1 MDYILNSYNLNKAVI
16 QDQELLASG
25 GFATGSRLKVQENIN
40 KLKFASLAIM
50 VLESDII
57 IEKDKKMI
65 VKLLILGEYDVA
77 MKTIEKYVL

>member
-1 MDYILNSYNLNKAVI
+1 MDNILNSYDLNRAVI
-16 QDQELLASG
+16 QDQEMLAG
-25 GFATGSRLKVQENIN
+25 GAFATGSHLKVQENIN

-65 VKLLILGEYDVA
+65 VKLLILGEYDMA
-77 MKTIEKYVL
+77 MKIIEKYVL